1 MNKSNYLAFIPAKG
15 NSSELKNK
23 NIKKIHNKTLVDITI
38 DEVKKTKIFD
48 KILLSSDDDK
58 ILKIGEKK
66 KIQIIKR
73 PKKIS
78 NSTASTESALIH
90 AINKLNLH
98 QLKGIFIFQVTSPLR
113 KHTTIKSF
121 YNFCKKNSLK
131 NVITVSKTTNLIS
144 LNNKLNKF
152 ISLNNREINIS
163 RRQDKMGMVFE
174 NSLIYYIQTK
184 FFNQTK
190 KIKNKNMSFFITDKY
205 ESIDIDNYKDY
216 LVSKKLYK
224 NAKI

>member
-1 MNKSNYLAFIPAKG
+1 M
-15 NSSELKNK
+15 
-23 NIKKIHNKTLVDITI
+23 
-38 DEVKKTKIFD
+38 
-48 KILLSSDDDK
+48 
-58 ILKIGEKK
+58 
-66 KIQIIKR
+66 
-73 PKKIS
+73 
-78 NSTASTESALIH
+78 
-90 AINKLNLH
+90 
-98 QLKGIFIFQVTSPLR
+98 
-113 KHTTIKSF
+113 
-121 YNFCKKNSLK
+121 
-131 NVITVSKTTNLIS
+131 SKTTNLIS

-152 ISLNNREINIS
+152 ISLDNREINIS